1 MTTIVNIRTK
11 KFDIYIGRYN
21 PKFGKSK
28 FANPCKITD
37 TCTREEAI
45 AYYRSW
51 LTHQINVG
59 NITIADLRALHGKVL
74 GCWCKPLPCHG
85 DVLIE
90 FVEWAMTQP
99 LDDTLPPGDSF
110 L

>member
-1 MTTIVNIRTK
+1 MTTIVNIRK
-11 KFDIYIGRYN
+11 SKFDIHIGRYN

-28 FANPCKITD
+28 FANPYKITD
-37 TCTREEAI
+37 TCTRGEAI
-45 AYYRSW
+45 AHYRSW

-59 NITIADLRALHGKVL
+59 NITIADLQALHGKVL

-99 LDDTLPPGDSF
+99 LDDSLSPGDSF